1 MHAPDLHNERLGRGR
16 LLVILLKV
24 DARVVEGLVKVVCIN
39 LAPRVRPLTLCAPPF
54 LVLLLQLSKNNRHGN
69 GRHVL

>member
-1 MHAPDLHNERLGRGR
+1 VCLILLLMHSLDPFNECLDCNC

-39 LAPRVRPLTLCAPPF
+39 LAPHVH
-54 LVLLLQLSKNNRHGN
+54 SHGD
-69 GRHVL
+69 GHG